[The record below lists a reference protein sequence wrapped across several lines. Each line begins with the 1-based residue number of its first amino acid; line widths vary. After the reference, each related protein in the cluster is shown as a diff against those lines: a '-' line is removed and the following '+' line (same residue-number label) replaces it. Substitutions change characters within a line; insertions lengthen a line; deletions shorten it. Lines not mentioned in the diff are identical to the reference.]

1 MQSFIDHQSRGDV
14 AASLTTEQLDH
25 LKAELEAFLD
35 EQRARLQRHEE
46 LFRALAADS
55 SVDGIER
62 EAARRAAEQAYASI
76 QETNRALEHMNDGT
90 YGSCIGCGR
99 SIPLERLEAVPRT
112 RTCVAC
118 PDD

>member
-1 MQSFIDHQSRGDV
+1 MQSFIDHPSRGDV
-14 AASLTTEQLDH
+14 VASLTAEQLVQ
-25 LKAELEAFLD
+25 LKGELEVFLD
-35 EQRARLQRHEE
+35 EQRERLQRNEE

-76 QETNRALEHMNDGT
+76 QETNRALEHMDDGS
-90 YGSCIGCGR
+90 YGSCVGCGR
-99 SIPLERLEAVPRT
+99 TIPFERLEAVPRT